1 MKKFGILTIMIGGAV
16 LATTALAQV
25 PETRKPIKFATG
37 DWTGSYITAGIM
49 RGILEDMGYRTEEV
63 VADQF
68 AWYPAMANRDIDVAM
83 EAWTTTQ
90 GEVLAAAVED
100 GTVVELGESGLQ
112 AIETWWYP
120 SYVKELCPGLPDY
133 QALNDCAGVFQTPE
147 TGDRGRYLSGPVTW
161 GGFDEERVEAL
172 GLNYQ
177 VVYPGTDA
185 AMFAELESAYSRQAP
200 ILMWIY
206 SPHWA
211 PSQYEGEFVDFP
223 TYTADCYNDPSWGV
237 NPDLA
242 YDCAKPRGPIMTVA
256 ATGAMDDWPCA
267 MQTIQSF
274 SLTNQEYGDLWGS
287 VDLEGMSVDEVVAG
301 WLASNED
308 RWKSWQ
314 ACQG

>member
-1 MKKFGILTIMIGGAV
+1 MRSKAIL
-16 LATTALAQV
+16 LAICASATFAAPALAQV

-90 GEVLAAAVED
+90 GQVLAASVED
-100 GTVVELGESGLQ
+100 GSVVELGESGLQ
-112 AIETWWYP
+112 AVETWWYP
-120 SYVKELCPGLPDY
+120 SYVKDDCPGLPDY
-133 QALNDCAGVFQTPE
+133 KALNDCVELFKTAE
-147 TGDRGRYLSGPVTW
+147 TGDKGRYLSGPVTW

-185 AMFAELESAYSRQAP
+185 AMFAELESAYTREAP

-211 PSQYEGEFVDFP
+211 PSKYDGEFIQFP
-223 TYTADCYNDPSWGV
+223 TYTDACYEDPAWGS

-242 YDCAKPRGPIMTVA
+242 YDCAKPRGPIMKVA
-256 ATGAMDDWPCA
+256 ATGAQDDWPCA
-267 MQTIQSF
+267 IQTIQNANF
-274 SLTNQEYGDLWGS
+274 TNQEYGDLWGE
-287 VDLEGMSVDEVVAG
+287 VDLAGKTVDDVVAG
-301 WLASNED
+301 WLAANED

-314 ACQG
+314 ACKE